1 MASRN
6 TSNRQIEQLDT
17 GAHRE
22 LVGNVGPAVET
33 ANARVDLLGPF
44 RRANLAIN
52 LSAVQLTL
60 GGVDADAPTSLQAHS
75 SGKILSVSYKMSAN
89 ITAGGATAA
98 QLQASIAPAATQ
110 TVAAKGDVVAVASGG
125 TLAQAALVDQAAE
138 VPFAKGDLLGV
149 QLSTSGTFAP
159 ITADLDVYLVVRW
172 DASPSVPA

>member
-6 TSNRQIEQLDT
+6 TSNRMVEQLDP
-17 GAHRE
+17 GSHRD
-22 LVGNVGPAVET
+22 LPNNSPAVES
-33 ANARVDLLGPF
+33 ANARVDILGPF

-75 SGKILSVSYKMSAN
+75 SGKILAVSYKFSAN

-98 QLQASIAPAATQ
+98 QIQASVAPAATQ
-110 TVAAKGDVVAVASGG
+110 TAAAAGDVTAVASGG
-125 TLAQAALVDQAAE
+125 TLAQAAVSDESSE
-138 VPFAKGDLLGV
+138 VSFNKGDLLGV

-159 ITADLDVYLVVRW
+159 TTADLDVYLVVRW
-172 DASPSVPA
+172 AASPGVPA